1 MGLPERV
8 TGIQLNEHD
17 KYLLRY
23 RCRLFR
29 LAAFWARH
37 LRSRCGLLTLD
48 SDRIAT
54 KNDGLVLGGFCRADC
69 APPDRQSF
77 RCYQSACCSCTRR
90 RRTCRLL
97 LFLSSHWGVGC
108 DLLEPG

>member
-1 MGLPERV
+1 MGLPEPV
-8 TGIQLNEHD
+8 TGTQLNEHD

-69 APPDRQSF
+69 GPPDRQSF
-77 RCYQSACCSCTRR
+77 RCYQSAVV
-90 RRTCRLL
+90 LVL
-97 LFLSSHWGVGC
+97 VAGGLAGFSSSYPNIGESV
-108 DLLEPG
+108 